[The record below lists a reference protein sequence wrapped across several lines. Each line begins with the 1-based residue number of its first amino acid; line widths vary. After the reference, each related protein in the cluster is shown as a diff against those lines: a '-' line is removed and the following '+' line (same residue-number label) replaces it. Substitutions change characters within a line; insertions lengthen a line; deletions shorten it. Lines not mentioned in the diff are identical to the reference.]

1 MPRRNPAPSRK
12 DAARRLENIK
22 DRMEVLNEEALAIVE
37 EAGDMLEYGR
47 AYGYWYGNIS
57 NALEGDQMSME
68 QTIASLR
75 EPREE
80 VARENPRR
88 PASRRP
94 SSRSRT
100 RGFRPF

>member
-1 MPRRNPAPSRK
+1 MARRNPAAPSRK

-22 DRMEVLNEEALAIVE
+22 DQMEVLNEEALAIVD

-47 AYGYWYGNIS
+47 AYMYWYGNIS
-57 NALEGDQMSME
+57 NALEGDQVSME

-80 VARENPRR
+80 VVRENP
-88 PASRRP
+88 RRP
-94 SSRSRT
+94 SSRSRA